1 MLILNTVI
9 FGIEGLKSDSTFDI
23 NIHDT
28 YFVIANFHFILL
40 IGVLVFFGIYLVR
53 TLRKNFKNLTTNL
66 ILMISTI
73 ILIVIINGIS
83 SIVENLIQQSSGWTI
98 YPPLS
103 AGIALEQI
111 EQEAKLKNN
120 NLNIIS
126 NLILIIQIS
135 LLVFLAY
142 CGFNTGTKFNK
153 RTK

>member
-1 MLILNTVI
+1 
-9 FGIEGLKSDSTFDI
+9 
-23 NIHDT
+23 
-28 YFVIANFHFILL
+28 
-40 IGVLVFFGIYLVR
+40 
-53 TLRKNFKNLTTNL
+53 
-66 ILMISTI
+66 MISTI

-103 AGIALEQI
+103 AGIDLEQI

-142 CGFNTGTKFNK
+142 CGFKTGTKFNK